1 MDIAIPSILCVLLTG
16 GILYMED
23 QKRKGQNIKTQDNQD
38 NQDNQGI
45 QKENF
50 NSLIMAR
57 PDYKPTLAPR
67 FDPFASAGVIRGSAP
82 PINQTAVQFHP
93 LTPDR
98 NPYQKPE
105 GLVMKMTP
113 EAQQV
118 ATVASDVPVSSS
130 LPLIENK
137 ITENKNDRRF
147 ENENFS
153 EKIKISSRINNKMS
167 RYVLEPID
175 EPETNIQS
183 NDFSELANLQKKE
196 VKSTTRPDLSYEGA
210 SLPKLGIDNKFKDP
224 TDPSNYM
231 YDRTLFAPLKRR
243 NGGGGTDFIRGDVY
257 VAPNRFG
264 WFDVPSN
271 PGTDLNAGFFNLNY
285 PSFEQHVENQDLE
298 VKRQNS
304 SLTLSELESIQR
316 NNPFSTNNLHRP

>member
-1 MDIAIPSILCVLLTG
+1 MDIAIPSVLCVLLAG
-16 GILYMED
+16 GIFYMED
-23 QKRKGQNIKTQDNQD
+23 QKRNGKQLQE
-38 NQDNQGI
+38 

-93 LTPDR
+93 LTPDM
-98 NPYQKPE
+98 NPSKKPE
-105 GLVMKMTP
+105 GLVMKMTKEDTQDIP
-113 EAQQV
+113 LQV
-118 ATVASDVPVSSS
+118 VPVPPVAPS
-130 LPLIENK
+130 LPSIENK

-147 ENENFS
+147 ANENFS

-285 PSFEQHVENQDLE
+285 PSFEQHVDNQDLE